1 MMKIGKIEKDFPY
14 SRNLK
19 EALRVI
25 YSLRAGESILIK
37 AEKKEIMSIRSALW
51 DPARS
56 PYRGNGAYKTKS
68 VDRIGVRIW
77 RLK

>member
-14 SRNLK
+14 SSNLK

-25 YSLRAGESILIK
+25 YSLKIGESILIN
-37 AEKKEIMSIRSALW
+37 AGKKEILSIRSALW
-51 DPARS
+51 DPARK
-56 PYRGNGAYKTKS
+56 PYRSNGAYKTKS